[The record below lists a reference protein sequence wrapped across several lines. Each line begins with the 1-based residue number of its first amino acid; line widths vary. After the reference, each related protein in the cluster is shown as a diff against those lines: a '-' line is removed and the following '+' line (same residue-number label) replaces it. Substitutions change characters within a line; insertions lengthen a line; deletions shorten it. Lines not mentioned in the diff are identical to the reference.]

1 MSYSPEYLTQRR
13 AQRMRRRRAL
23 TVGAVVLAVCVVGVA
38 VYAIAAPSK
47 HVVVVRVARKAPA
60 TAGASATSA
69 GGNGGQAEYPAA
81 AGAESLQSV
90 QAQLHAMHGQQA
102 TGAGDGAAE
111 ASSAASGG
119 LLTSGSASSF
129 QRLASSLPG
138 RVELALAPLGAGRRE
153 VLGGDEPAHGWSTTK
168 VPVLTALLRARG
180 SGGLTAQERAWA
192 QSAITESNNE
202 SVLALFG
209 DLERLKGGLGGAS
222 RYMEG
227 LLRRSGDS
235 ETVVATAAPPAGA
248 VTTFGQTEWRPG
260 EAVKFFRALALGCL
274 LPASQTSYVLG
285 LMESIEPGESW
296 GLGSAGFDSVA
307 FKGGWGPEQSGY
319 LVRQSGIVD
328 PGTARGAAVAI
339 VAFAPSFGAGTEMLT
354 RTASWLHTHLRL
366 STRPS
371 AGCVSE

>member
-1 MSYSPEYLTQRR
+1 M
-13 AQRMRRRRAL
+13 
-23 TVGAVVLAVCVVGVA
+23 TVGAAVLAVCAVGVA
-38 VYAIAAPSK
+38 VYAIAAPSH
-47 HVVVVRVARKAPA
+47 HVVVVRVARKAAA

-69 GGNGGQAEYPAA
+69 GASGGQAEYPAA
-81 AGAESLQSV
+81 AGAESLRSV

-102 TGAGDGAAE
+102 TGASTGDGAAE
-111 ASSAASGG
+111 ATSAASGG
-119 LLTSGSASSF
+119 LLASGSAGSF

-138 RVELALAPLGAGRRE
+138 RVELALVPLGAGRRE

-180 SGGLTAQERAWA
+180 SAGLTAQERAWA

-227 LLRRSGDS
+227 LLRQSGDS
-235 ETVVATAAPPAGA
+235 ETVVATAPPPAGA

-260 EAVKFFRALALGCL
+260 EAVRFFRALALGCL
-274 LPASQTSYVLG
+274 LPAGQTSYVLG

-296 GLGSAGFDSVA
+296 GLGSAGFDSIA
-307 FKGGWGPEQSGY
+307 FKGGWGPEPGGY

-328 PGTARGAAVAI
+328 PGSARGAAVAI
-339 VAFAPSFGAGTEMLT
+339 VAFAPSFGAGTEMLD

-366 STRPS
+366 SSRPS